1 VTVGGRSSWDAWL
14 VSGAAGVAA
23 ARALHSAVPNGVG
36 RLGSLLETF
45 LPWLGVAVPVLG
57 CLALPKRSRAGLL
70 ACLVPLAVWLPARA
84 RARTT

>member
-45 LPWLGVAVPVLG
+45 LP
-57 CLALPKRSRAGLL
+57 
-70 ACLVPLAVWLPARA
+70 
-84 RARTT
+84 